1 MKMKTLQGILLKR
14 WKWPKAA
21 TVMGKIIVPFTL
33 LTVLF
38 ILTMGVYINLFIFL
52 LITWPMVAAGFL
64 VAIAG

>member
-1 MKMKTLQGILLKR
+1 
-14 WKWPKAA
+14 
-21 TVMGKIIVPFTL
+21 MGKIIVPFTL

-38 ILTMGVYINLFIFL
+38 ILTVGVYINLFIFL